1 MSAFA
6 LTFKSSLSATLIA
19 YLVLHILLLC
29 LRVTLCWEKE
39 NNHIDTSVFPFKAGA
54 ERQKKRW
61 FM

>member
-1 MSAFA
+1 MSALA

-39 NNHIDTSVFPFKAGA
+39 NNHIDTFVFPFKAGA
-54 ERQKKRW
+54 ER
-61 FM
+61 

>member
-6 LTFKSSLSATLIA
+6 LTFKSSLSATLIS

-39 NNHIDTSVFPFKAGA
+39 NHIDTFVFPFKAGA